1 MNRLTAILETPA
13 EESPPGDYFV
23 LRGAFG
29 WFLLSAETA
38 RTIER
43 QLDRRWPPR
52 WITFRDLVGSH
63 SRVRASLVHSLFES
77 TATQR
82 AAERRLERARQA
94 EERADARPWE
104 DPL

>member
-1 MNRLTAILETPA
+1 MNRLTNVLEAP
-13 EESPPGDYFV
+13 EEEAPLGDYYV

-29 WFLLSAETA
+29 WHQLSAETA

-52 WITFRDLVGSH
+52 WLTFRDLVGSRL
-63 SRVRASLVHSLFES
+63 RVRTSLVHSLFES
-77 TATQR
+77 TAAQR

-94 EERADARPWE
+94 EERTDANPWE

>member
-1 MNRLTAILETPA
+1 MNRLKAVLAEPE

-23 LRGAFG
+23 LRGGFG

-43 QLDRRWPPR
+43 LLERRWPPR
-52 WITFRDLVGSH
+52 WITFRDLVGSRL
-63 SRVRASLVHSLFES
+63 RVRTSLIHSLYES
-77 TATQR
+77 TAAQR